1 MFLGEHLIVLG
12 RFLLIAFTDK
22 YKPSIIDFKSS
33 INQNIEPMKIR
44 NESIVGLLVA
54 ATMLISC
61 DENTI
66 EIAIPKEEETGIAI
80 ENEFQGA
87 LVADLKTNAI
97 QCHVQIDSLQPY
109 LINNF
114 ASHVEIPN
122 FVPNLDHSIFIGQS
136 TEEYGYIYPL
146 SPVVE
151 FIKDELMVNKIIV
164 SWSKDRALAL
174 TDSVYSLATQIDS
187 NFRERLKCQIDSYP
201 NSNAVYVN
209 LLNVNRYGY
218 AKLKVADPQI
228 NNYLLYKVDPNDT
241 TSNGIS
247 ISAQDFRDKYGDA
260 FCSSLTL
267 GTLIL
272 VEGYVFGI
280 QVLPASQNDIL
291 NEITTKVKIYF
302 NEGKAWSELVAN
314 SKYLQNSTFMSVHTM
329 IKGCPGMVANYQK
342 LSNMADSLYQTGE
355 FTQFSMGY
363 QHYSALYPH
372 FNFIDVENPY

>member
-1 MFLGEHLIVLG
+1 
-12 RFLLIAFTDK
+12 
-22 YKPSIIDFKSS
+22 
-33 INQNIEPMKIR
+33 MKIR
-44 NESIVGLLVA
+44 NELIVGLLVA

-61 DENTI
+61 DENTN
-66 EIAIPKEEETGIAI
+66 EIAISKEDEKGLNI

-87 LVADLKTNAI
+87 LVADLKTTPI
-97 QCHVQIDSLQPY
+97 QCLVTIDSLHPHV
-109 LINNF
+109 INNF

-122 FVPNLDHSIFIGQS
+122 FVPNLDHSIFIRQS
-136 TEEYGYIYPL
+136 TEEHGYIYPL

-151 FIKDELMVNKIIV
+151 FVKDELMVNKVIV
-164 SWSKDRALAL
+164 SWSRDRALAL
-174 TDSVYSLATQIDS
+174 TDSVYSIATQIDS
-187 NFRERLKCQIDSYP
+187 NFHERLKYQIDSYS

-209 LLNVNRYGY
+209 LLSVNRYGY
-218 AKLKVADPQI
+218 AKLNVTDPQI
-228 NNYLLYKVDPNDT
+228 NNYLLYKVDSNDT

-280 QVLPASQNDIL
+280 QALPASQNDIL

-302 NEGKAWSELVAN
+302 NEGKDWSELVAD
-314 SKYLQNSTFMSVHTM
+314 SKYLQNSTFMPVHTM
-329 IKGCPGMVANYQK
+329 IKGCPGMMANYQK
-342 LSNMADSLYQTGE
+342 LSSTADSLYQTGE

-372 FNFIDVENPY
+372 FNFIDVENSY